1 MPSKKRPKVAQKKKD
16 LSSWKK
22 GMISL
27 KEVNQNNLKG
37 FDLDLPLGKLIVV
50 TGPSG
55 SGKSSLAF
63 QTLYAEGQRRY
74 IETFSPYTRQF
85 FDRMDKPKVKD
96 VHGIPPSIAIEQGNN
111 VRTTRSTVGTLTGI
125 NDYFKILF
133 AHTSDAFC
141 PQCDEPICLLY
152 TSDAADE

>member
-1 MPSKKRPKVAQKKKD
+1 MPSKKRSKVVQKKQD
-16 LSSWKK
+16 LSSWQK

-27 KEVNQNNLKG
+27 KEVSQNNLKG

-74 IETFSPYTRQF
+74 IETFSPYT
-85 FDRMDKPKVKD
+85 
-96 VHGIPPSIAIEQGNN
+96 
-111 VRTTRSTVGTLTGI
+111 
-125 NDYFKILF
+125 KIF
-133 AHTSDAFC
+133 
-141 PQCDEPICLLY
+141 
-152 TSDAADE
+152 

>member
-1 MPSKKRPKVAQKKKD
+1 MPSKKRSKVVQKKQD
-16 LSSWKK
+16 LSSWQK

-27 KEVNQNNLKG
+27 NEVSQNNLKG

-74 IETFSPYTRQF
+74 IETFISFLDQT
-85 FDRMDKPKVKD
+85 D
-96 VHGIPPSIAIEQGNN
+96 
-111 VRTTRSTVGTLTGI
+111 
-125 NDYFKILF
+125 
-133 AHTSDAFC
+133 C
-141 PQCDEPICLLY
+141 
-152 TSDAADE
+152 

>member
-1 MPSKKRPKVAQKKKD
+1 MPRHSKVKKKT
-16 LSSWKK
+16 LKNAKQSRHR
-22 GMISL
+22 GIISL
-27 KEVNQNNLKG
+27 REVRQNNLKG

-85 FDRMDKPKVKD
+85 FERMDKPRVEE
-96 VHGIPPSIAIEQGNN
+96 VNGIPPSIAIEQGNT

-125 NDYFKILF
+125 NDY
-133 AHTSDAFC
+133 
-141 PQCDEPICLLY
+141 
-152 TSDAADE
+152 

>member
-1 MPSKKRPKVAQKKKD
+1 MSSKKRPKVAQKKKD

-63 QTLYAEGQRRY
+63 QTLYAEGQRR
-74 IETFSPYTRQF
+74 
-85 FDRMDKPKVKD
+85 
-96 VHGIPPSIAIEQGNN
+96 
-111 VRTTRSTVGTLTGI
+111 
-125 NDYFKILF
+125 
-133 AHTSDAFC
+133 
-141 PQCDEPICLLY
+141 
-152 TSDAADE
+152 